1 MAFFAFEDGPGEAAG
16 AVRLH
21 ADPGH
26 VEAEYAI
33 LLRSDLKGI
42 GLGRALMQLI
52 IDWAEAEKLQR
63 VHSQVLAENAPM
75 LALCRDLGFEI
86 ALDPDDVSVWRVEL
100 NLEKRTRTRRKLPR
114 KSPRDPLAR
123 KG

>member
-1 MAFFAFEDGPGEAAG
+1 MAFIAIEEGNGEAAG

-42 GLGRALMQLI
+42 GLGRALMKLI
-52 IDWAEAEKLQR
+52 IDWGDRARPRGHLRQTRRAQYINSDS
-63 VHSQVLAENAPM
+63 HPAQIPSQ
-75 LALCRDLGFEI
+75 I
-86 ALDPDDVSVWRVEL
+86 AARTFDPD
-100 NLEKRTRTRRKLPR
+100 
-114 KSPRDPLAR
+114 
-123 KG
+123 G